1 MSEILTAG
9 KDDFDV
15 LIVADGHPPGGTH
28 IMKDR
33 EQSLLVK
40 QLRMAGI
47 TASRCHI
54 ITPCPAVPQEISKSA
69 KRSAEWIMER
79 HDMFWEEFTPLLE
92 TAKVVLILGK
102 TAAHQVMGKSV
113 PVTKNRG
120 VFMDIPKIP
129 CKSLITLSPTHV
141 LVRPEVLPDFETD
154 IGKLGRFVSAGFV
167 DEATD
172 IEEGDYRIVTD
183 LSFLLDKPPTAL
195 ALDTETSGLDWA
207 GDARV
212 LMAQIS
218 VREGESFIIPF
229 SPERF
234 PDIPRNDIMR
244 GINHLRTLLAK
255 PSVRVFGH
263 NLKFDLHMLR
273 KHRIRVANWWME
285 TMQLAFAM
293 DENMQSKN
301 LDECVRRW
309 VPEMAGYADCVV
321 PETEILTYDMRK
333 VKAGSLKVGDKLCAF
348 TAETNG
354 KKACRRKMAVS
365 TVLGVQKL
373 TRPCL
378 KITTESGRSI
388 IVSRGHLFLC
398 KHGLSDKGGGW
409 RWRRAD
415 GLTVGSVLKPFP
427 WEDHE
432 TDFDA
437 GYVSGIFDGEGWLHS
452 GRSRIG
458 VAQKPGVVLDNFKR
472 ILLGNSIFWGHS
484 TDKRKDVPV
493 VNVTFDGHDCFK
505 ILQKFR
511 PLRLLENCSWE
522 GCGLPTNGHKH
533 DRIVSIVDAGS
544 REVVGLK
551 TSTQTIIAEG
561 LLSHNSFNAEVD
573 KSKMA
578 EVDLSKLIKYAG
590 GDTDATF
597 RLCKRLVSE
606 VKQDKPQWRTV
617 VKVQMPVLRMFFE
630 MEERGICIDSN
641 KLSSFGKELSDRE
654 EILYKELV
662 DLVPRKVRQKHFSK
676 GLSFSRADLIIDI
689 LFSEDGYGL
698 CPKMFTKGS
707 TEGSMKPSTDSKH
720 LSNFPNNPFVQK
732 FSEYQKI
739 QKMRSTY
746 VGERGGLAAKEIS
759 LLKSGK
765 FPAKFARIV
774 EEEN

>member
-1 MSEILTAG
+1 
-9 KDDFDV
+9 
-15 LIVADGHPPGGTH
+15 
-28 IMKDR
+28 
-33 EQSLLVK
+33 
-40 QLRMAGI
+40 
-47 TASRCHI
+47 
-54 ITPCPAVPQEISKSA
+54 
-69 KRSAEWIMER
+69 
-79 HDMFWEEFTPLLE
+79 
-92 TAKVVLILGK
+92 
-102 TAAHQVMGKSV
+102 
-113 PVTKNRG
+113 
-120 VFMDIPKIP
+120 
-129 CKSLITLSPTHV
+129 
-141 LVRPEVLPDFETD
+141 
-154 IGKLGRFVSAGFV
+154 
-167 DEATD
+167 
-172 IEEGDYRIVTD
+172 
-183 LSFLLDKPPTAL
+183 
-195 ALDTETSGLDWA
+195 
-207 GDARV
+207 
-212 LMAQIS
+212 
-218 VREGESFIIPF
+218 
-229 SPERF
+229 
-234 PDIPRNDIMR
+234 
-244 GINHLRTLLAK
+244 
-255 PSVRVFGH
+255 
-263 NLKFDLHMLR
+263 
-273 KHRIRVANWWME
+273 
-285 TMQLAFAM
+285 
-293 DENMQSKN
+293 
-301 LDECVRRW
+301 
-309 VPEMAGYADCVV
+309 
-321 PETEILTYDMRK
+321 
-333 VKAGSLKVGDKLCAF
+333 
-348 TAETNG
+348 
-354 KKACRRKMAVS
+354 
-365 TVLGVQKL
+365 LGVQKL

-774 EEEN
+774 EEEPEELKHASNVDRVEVRMPDGKTIRLGLKTEIDPEAGGLAFHKGKWYAVKHVRDTGFWKHIMPDGKIHPSFLLHGTVTGRSSSRDPNSQNIPKRGPLAKPYRRMFVPTPGYVFLEADESQAELRVAAWMANDPTMIKIYREGGDIHRTTAARTARIKPEEVTSDMRQKAKAINFGFLYRMSANSFVDYAKYQYGVTFTLAEAKRVKADYFSLYSRLPDWHKRMSDLAHRDGFVRALHGAIRHLPSINSNEAMVVAEAERQAINSPIQRMASDISLLGLSQFAKGCDHKLMRPVAFIHDAGVVEVREDMALQGAAWLKWCMENPPLEELFGLRCPIPLVSDVTMGDNLGDMAEIKVTAEKPPWIV